1 MTDSKEIGQIAV
13 AVALMLGLPPGPLSA
28 RRQRGPRGER
38 GPDGPAGPAGPAG
51 PGGPQGLAGPR
62 GAQGFTGPAG
72 PQGSPGPQG
81 DTGPQ
86 GDPGPTGPKGDPG
99 DPGPPGPQ
107 GAKGDPGPQ
116 GDPGPTGPKGDT
128 GPQGY
133 PGDPGPAGPQGA
145 KGDPG
150 PAGPQGD
157 PGPKGDPGPSAQSV
171 RLCVAKS
178 VPLVPGAVFGVDGDA
193 ATFGL
198 AIAPEVCVIT
208 GTLRDLWLESQF
220 APNAPV
226 NVTLLHKDKF
236 GGFWTVTALSF
247 SVPAGQNWATI
258 PGTLAVTAGDR
269 LAAVCDG
276 AWDHWG
282 LTLAG
287 RVTQ

>member
-38 GPDGPAGPAGPAG
+38 GPEGPAGPAGPAG

-72 PQGSPGPQG
+72 PQGNPGPPGDPGPAGPQG
-81 DTGPQ
+81 NPGPQ
-86 GDPGPTGPKGDPG
+86 GDPGPTGPKGDA
-99 DPGPPGPQ
+99 GPAGPQ
-107 GAKGDPGPQ
+107 GAKGDTGPA
-116 GDPGPTGPKGDT
+116 GPKGDT

-133 PGDPGPAGPQGA
+133 PGDPGPAGPQG
-145 KGDPG
+145 DPG
-150 PAGPQGD
+150 PRGD
-157 PGPKGDPGPSAQSV
+157 PGPKGDPGPSVQSV

-258 PGTLAVTAGDR
+258 PGTLAVNAGDR